1 MTKRILVTVLGLLLL
16 IGALAGTKFLQIRK
30 MIDQGAQFRPSAETV
45 TSTEVV
51 STTWET
57 LLPAI
62 GSLKAVQGM
71 NVAAELAGKIT
82 GIHFQSGAMVAKGT
96 LLLEQDSSSEQALL
110 PGAKAASDLAKVNLE
125 RADKLLAEKIVSQAE
140 YDSAVT
146 KFRQAIAE
154 ADDIHATIAKK
165 TIRAPFSGRLGIRQ
179 VDLGQQ
185 LQSGQ
190 EIVSLQTLDPIYLN
204 FSLPQQNLS
213 KLRTGLNVRVTSDAF
228 PNRNVEGQLTTI
240 SPEIDS
246 DTRNIRLQA
255 TLTNPEDILLPGMFV
270 EAKVVL
276 PTRQQT
282 LIIPATAVLYAPYSD
297 SVFLIEEQ
305 SDQPDGEPGLALRQQ
320 FVRLGE
326 KRGDFVAVQSGLE
339 AGQRLASSGVFKLR
353 NGQQVI
359 IDNTLAPTFD
369 IAPTPENN

>member
-1 MTKRILVTVLGLLLL
+1 MTKRIVVAILCLLLL
-16 IGALAGTKFLQIRK
+16 IAVLAGIKFMQIRK
-30 MIDQGAQFRPSAETV
+30 MIDQGAQFRPPPETI

-51 STTWET
+51 SAEWES
-57 LLPAI
+57 LLPAV

-71 NVAAELAGKIT
+71 TVAAELSGKVT
-82 GIHFQSGAMVAKGT
+82 RIHFQSGTRVRKGT

-110 PGAKAASDLAKVNLE
+110 PGAEAASKLAKANLE
-125 RADKLLAEKIVSQAE
+125 RADKLLAEKVVSQVE
-140 YDSAVT
+140 YDNAVT

-154 ADDIHATIAKK
+154 AEEIHATIAKK
-165 TIRAPFSGRLGIRQ
+165 TIRAPVSGRLGIRQ

-190 EIVSLQTLDPIYLN
+190 EIVSLQDLDPIFLN

-213 KLRTGLNVRVTSDAF
+213 NLRTGLTVRVTSDAF
-228 PNRNVEGQLTTI
+228 PGRKVEGTLTTI

-246 DTRNIRLQA
+246 NTRNIHLQA
-255 TLTNPEDILLPGMFV
+255 TLTNPDDILRPGMFV

-276 PTRQQT
+276 PAQQQT

-297 SVFLIEEQ
+297 SVFLIEGR
-305 SDQPDGEPGLALRQQ
+305 PDTPEGETGLVLRQQ

-326 KRGDFVAVQSGLE
+326 KRGDFIAVLSGLQ
-339 AGQRLASSGVFKLR
+339 AGQKLASSGVFKLR
-353 NGQQVI
+353 NGQQVV
-359 IDNTLAPTFD
+359 IDNTLAPSFD

>member
-16 IGALAGTKFLQIRK
+16 VGVLAGTKFLQIRK
-30 MIDQGAQFRPSAETV
+30 MIDQGAQFHPPPETV
-45 TSTEVV
+45 TSTEVI
-51 STTWET
+51 TAEWET
-57 LLPAI
+57 LLTAI

-71 NVAAELAGKIT
+71 TVAAELPGRVT
-82 GIHFQSGAMVAKGT
+82 RIHFKSGAMVSKGA
-96 LLLEQDSSSEQALL
+96 LLLEQDSSSERALL
-110 PGAKAASDLAKVNLE
+110 PGAKAASDLAKINLQ
-125 RADKLLAEKIVSQAE
+125 RADKLLAEKVVSQAE
-140 YDSAVT
+140 YDNAVT

-154 ADDIHATIAKK
+154 ADDIQATIAKK

-204 FSLPQQNLS
+204 FSLPQQNLA
-213 KLRTGLNVRVTSDAF
+213 KLSTGLTVRITSDAF
-228 PNRNVEGQLTTI
+228 PNRSVEGRLTTI

-255 TLTNPEDILLPGMFV
+255 TLDNPDTILRPGMFV

-276 PTRQQT
+276 PAPKET

-305 SDQPDGEPGLALRQQ
+305 PEESNGEAGLVLRQQ

-339 AGQRLASSGVFKLR
+339 PGQRLASSGVFKLR

-359 IDNTLAPTFD
+359 IDNTLAPKFD
-369 IAPTPENN
+369 VAPTPENN

>member
-1 MTKRILVTVLGLLLL
+1 MTKRIVVAILCLLLL
-16 IGALAGTKFLQIRK
+16 IAVLAGIKFMQIRK
-30 MIDQGAQFRPSAETV
+30 MIDQGAQFRPPPETI

-51 STTWET
+51 SAEWES
-57 LLPAI
+57 LLPAV

-71 NVAAELAGKIT
+71 TVAAELSGKVT
-82 GIHFQSGAMVAKGT
+82 RIHFQSGTRVRKGT

-110 PGAKAASDLAKVNLE
+110 PGAEAASKLAKANLE
-125 RADKLLAEKIVSQAE
+125 RADKLLAEKVVSQVE
-140 YDSAVT
+140 YDNAVT

-154 ADDIHATIAKK
+154 AEEIHATIAKK

-190 EIVSLQTLDPIYLN
+190 EIVSLQDLDPIFLN

-213 KLRTGLNVRVTSDAF
+213 NLRTGLTVRVTSDAF
-228 PNRNVEGQLTTI
+228 PGRKVEGTLTTI

-246 DTRNIRLQA
+246 NTRNIHLQA
-255 TLTNPEDILLPGMFV
+255 TLTNPDDILRPGMFV

-276 PTRQQT
+276 PAQQQT

-297 SVFLIEEQ
+297 SVFLIEGR
-305 SDQPDGEPGLALRQQ
+305 PDTPEGETGLVLRQQ

-326 KRGDFVAVQSGLE
+326 KRGDFIAVLSGLQ
-339 AGQRLASSGVFKLR
+339 AGQKLASSGVFKLR
-353 NGQQVI
+353 NGQQVV
-359 IDNTLAPTFD
+359 IDNTLAPSFD

>member
-16 IGALAGTKFLQIRK
+16 IGVLAGIKFLQIRK
-30 MIDQGAQFRPSAETV
+30 MIDQGVQFRPPPETV

-51 STTWET
+51 SAEWET
-57 LLPAI
+57 LLPAV

-71 NVAAELAGKIT
+71 TVAAELDGRVT
-82 GIHFQSGAMVAKGT
+82 RIHFQSGTKVRKGT
-96 LLLEQDSSSEQALL
+96 LLLEQDSSSERALL
-110 PGAKAASDLAKVNLE
+110 PGAVAASGLAKSNLQ
-125 RADKLLAEKIVSQAE
+125 RADNLLAEKIVSQVE
-140 YDSAVT
+140 YDNAVA

-154 ADDIHATIAKK
+154 ADEIHATIAKK
-165 TIRAPFSGRLGIRQ
+165 TIRAPFNGRLGIRL

-213 KLRTGLNVRVTSDAF
+213 KLRTGLIVRVTSDAF
-228 PNRNVEGQLTTI
+228 PDRSIEGKLTTI
-240 SPEIDS
+240 SPEVDS
-246 DTRNIRLQA
+246 NTRNIRLQA
-255 TLTNPEDILLPGMFV
+255 TLNNLDEVLRPGMFV

-276 PTRQQT
+276 PTQQQT
-282 LIIPATAVLYAPYSD
+282 LVIPATAVLYAPYSD

-305 SDQPDGEPGLALRQQ
+305 PEQTDGEAGLVLRQQ

-339 AGQRLASSGVFKLR
+339 AGQKMASSGVFKLR

-359 IDNTLAPTFD
+359 IDNTLAPKFD

>member
-1 MTKRILVTVLGLLLL
+1 MTKRILVTIFALLLV

-30 MIDQGAQFRPSAETV
+30 MIDQGAQFRPPPETV

-51 STTWET
+51 SADWET

-71 NVAAELAGKIT
+71 NVAAELAAKVT

-96 LLLEQDSSSEQALL
+96 LLLKQDSSSEQALL
-110 PGAKAASDLAKVNLE
+110 PGAQAASELAKFNLK
-125 RADKLLAEKIVSQAE
+125 RADKLLVEKIISQAE
-140 YDSAVT
+140 YDSTVT
-146 KFRQAIAE
+146 QFRQAIAE
-154 ADDIHATIAKK
+154 ADNIRATIAKK

-204 FSLPQQNLS
+204 FSLPQQNMS
-213 KLRTGLNVRVTSDAF
+213 KLRTGLTVRVTSDAF
-228 PNRNVEGQLTTI
+228 PNRNVEGPLTTI

-255 TLTNPEDILLPGMFV
+255 TLANPDDILRPGMFV

-276 PTRQQT
+276 PSQQQR

-305 SDQPDGEPGLALRQQ
+305 PDQPDGEPGLALRQQ

-326 KRGDFVAVQSGLE
+326 KRGDFVAVYSGLQV
-339 AGQRLASSGVFKLR
+339 GQKLASSGVFKLR

>member
-1 MTKRILVTVLGLLLL
+1 MIKRILITIFALLLL
-16 IGALAGTKFLQIRK
+16 IGALAGTKYLQIRK
-30 MIDQGAQFRPSAETV
+30 MIDQGAQFRPPPETV
-45 TSTEVV
+45 TSTEVINAE
-51 STTWET
+51 WET
-57 LLPAI
+57 LLTAV

-71 NVAAELAGKIT
+71 TVAAELPGRVTK
-82 GIHFQSGAMVAKGT
+82 IHFQSGAMVRKGG
-96 LLLEQDSSSEQALL
+96 LLLEQDSSSERALL
-110 PGAKAASDLAKVNLE
+110 PGAKAASDLAKVNLQ
-125 RADKLLAEKIVSQAE
+125 RADKLLAEGVVSQAE
-140 YDSAVT
+140 YDNAVA

-154 ADDIHATIAKK
+154 ADDIQATIAKK

-204 FSLPQQNLS
+204 FSLPQQNLA
-213 KLRTGLNVRVTSDAF
+213 KLSNGLTVRVTSDAF
-228 PNRNVEGQLTTI
+228 PNRSVEGRLTTI

-255 TLTNPEDILLPGMFV
+255 TLDNPDDILRPGMFV

-276 PTRQQT
+276 PTQQQT
-282 LIIPATAVLYAPYSD
+282 LVIPATAVLYAPYSD

-305 SDQPDGEPGLALRQQ
+305 PEEAGEAGLVLRQQ

-339 AGQRLASSGVFKLR
+339 AGQKLASSGVFKLR

-359 IDNTLAPTFD
+359 IDNTLAPKFD

>member
-16 IGALAGTKFLQIRK
+16 IGVLAGIKFLQIRK
-30 MIDQGAQFRPSAETV
+30 MIDQGAQFRPPPETV

-51 STTWET
+51 SAEWET
-57 LLPAI
+57 LLPAV

-71 NVAAELAGKIT
+71 TVSAELDGRVT
-82 GIHFQSGAMVAKGT
+82 RIHFQSGTVVRKGT
-96 LLLEQDSSSEQALL
+96 LLLEQDSSSERALL
-110 PGAKAASDLAKVNLE
+110 PGVVAASELAKGNLQ
-125 RADKLLAEKIVSQAE
+125 RADNLLAEKIVSQVE
-140 YDSAVT
+140 YDNAVT

-154 ADDIHATIAKK
+154 ADEIHATIAKK
-165 TIRAPFSGRLGIRQ
+165 TIRAPFNGRLGIRL

-213 KLRTGLNVRVTSDAF
+213 KLRTGLIVRVTSDAF
-228 PNRNVEGQLTTI
+228 PDRSIEGKLTTI
-240 SPEIDS
+240 SPEVDS
-246 DTRNIRLQA
+246 NTRNIRLQA
-255 TLTNPEDILLPGMFV
+255 TLNNLDEVLRPGMFV

-276 PTRQQT
+276 PTQQQT
-282 LIIPATAVLYAPYSD
+282 LVIPATAVLYAPYSD

-305 SDQPDGEPGLALRQQ
+305 PEQTDSKAGLVLRQQ

-339 AGQRLASSGVFKLR
+339 AGQKLASSGVFKLR

-359 IDNTLAPTFD
+359 IDNTLAPKFD

>member
-1 MTKRILVTVLGLLLL
+1 MTKRILISILALVLL

-30 MIDQGAQFRPSAETV
+30 MIDQGAQFRPPPETV
-45 TSTEVV
+45 TSTEALGAD
-51 STTWET
+51 WET
-57 LLPAI
+57 LLPAV

-71 NVAAELAGKIT
+71 TVAAELPGRVT
-82 GIHFQSGAMVAKGT
+82 RIHFQSGAVVPKGT
-96 LLLEQDSSSEQALL
+96 LLLEQDSSSERAQL
-110 PGAKAASDLAKVNLE
+110 PGAVAASDLAKVNLE
-125 RADKLLAEKIVSQAE
+125 RANKLLAEKVISQAE
-140 YDSAVT
+140 YDSTVT

-154 ADDIHATIAKK
+154 ADDIKATIAKK

-204 FSLPQQNLS
+204 FSLPQQYLS
-213 KLRTGLNVRVTSDAF
+213 KLRAGLTVRVTSDAF
-228 PNRNVEGQLTTI
+228 PDRSIEGKLTTI
-240 SPEIDS
+240 SPEVDS
-246 DTRNIRLQA
+246 NTRNIRLQA
-255 TLTNPEDILLPGMFV
+255 TLANPDDVLRPGMFV

-276 PTRQQT
+276 PTQQQT

-305 SDQPDGEPGLALRQQ
+305 PELADGEAGLVLRQQ

-326 KRGDFVAVQSGLE
+326 RRGDFVAVQSGLE
-339 AGQRLASSGVFKLR
+339 AGQRMASSGVFKLR

-359 IDNTLAPTFD
+359 IDNSLAPKFD

>member
-30 MIDQGAQFRPSAETV
+30 MIDQGAQFRPPAETV

-96 LLLEQDSSSEQALL
+96 LLLEQDTSSEQALL

-165 TIRAPFSGRLGIRQ
+165 TIRAPFSGRLGILQ
-179 VDLGQQ
+179 VDLAN
-185 LQSGQ
+185 SCNRARK
-190 EIVSLQTLDPIYLN
+190 SFRYR
-204 FSLPQQNLS
+204 LS
-213 KLRTGLNVRVTSDAF
+213 TPSISTF
-228 PNRNVEGQLTTI
+228 PCPSKICL
-240 SPEIDS
+240 SC
-246 DTRNIRLQA
+246 A
-255 TLTNPEDILLPGMFV
+255 
-270 EAKVVL
+270 
-276 PTRQQT
+276 
-282 LIIPATAVLYAPYSD
+282 PA
-297 SVFLIEEQ
+297 
-305 SDQPDGEPGLALRQQ
+305 
-320 FVRLGE
+320 
-326 KRGDFVAVQSGLE
+326 
-339 AGQRLASSGVFKLR
+339 
-353 NGQQVI
+353 
-359 IDNTLAPTFD
+359 
-369 IAPTPENN
+369 

>member
-1 MTKRILVTVLGLLLL
+1 MTKRILITVLCLLLL
-16 IGALAGTKFLQIRK
+16 IGVLAGIKFLQIRK
-30 MIDQGAQFRPSAETV
+30 MIDQGAQFRPPPETV
-45 TSTEVV
+45 TSSEVV
-51 STTWET
+51 SAEWKT
-57 LLPAI
+57 LLPAV
-62 GSLKAVQGM
+62 GSLKAVQGTT
-71 NVAAELAGKIT
+71 VAAELSSKVT
-82 GIHFQSGAMVAKGT
+82 RIHFQSGTMVRKGT
-96 LLLEQDSSSEQALL
+96 LLLEQDSSSERALL
-110 PGAKAASDLAKVNLE
+110 PGAEAASKLAKINLE

-140 YDSAVT
+140 YDNAVT

-154 ADDIHATIAKK
+154 AEELYATIAKK

-213 KLRTGLNVRVTSDAF
+213 NLRTGLTVLVTSNAF
-228 PNRNVEGQLTTI
+228 PGRKLEGTLTTI

-246 DTRNIRLQA
+246 NTRNVRLQA
-255 TLTNPEDILLPGMFV
+255 TLDNPEDVLRPGMFV

-276 PTRQQT
+276 PAKQQT

-297 SVFLIEEQ
+297 SVFLIE
-305 SDQPDGEPGLALRQQ
+305 DQPDGKAGLVLRQQ

-326 KRGDFVAVQSGLE
+326 RRGDFVAVLSGLE
-339 AGQRLASSGVFKLR
+339 AGQRVASSGVFKLR
-353 NGQQVI
+353 NGQQVV
-359 IDNTLAPTFD
+359 IDNTLEPKFEIT
-369 IAPTPENN
+369 PTPENK

>member
-1 MTKRILVTVLGLLLL
+1 MTKRIVIAILGLLLL
-16 IGALAGTKFLQIRK
+16 IGALAGVKFLQIRK
-30 MIDQGAQFRPSAETV
+30 MIDQGAQFRPPPETV
-45 TSTEVV
+45 TGTEVV
-51 STTWET
+51 SAEWET
-57 LLPAI
+57 LLPAV
-62 GSLKAVQGM
+62 GSLKAVQGTTI
-71 NVAAELAGKIT
+71 AAELTGKVT
-82 GIHFQSGAMVAKGT
+82 GIHFQSGTMVRKGT
-96 LLLEQDSSSEQALL
+96 LLLEQDSSSERALL
-110 PGAKAASDLAKVNLE
+110 PGAEAASKLAKSNLQ
-125 RADKLLAEKIVSQAE
+125 RADNLLAEKVVSQVE
-140 YDSAVT
+140 YDNAVT

-154 ADDIHATIAKK
+154 ADEIHATIAKK

-213 KLRTGLNVRVTSDAF
+213 KLRIGLIVRVTSDAF
-228 PNRNVEGQLTTI
+228 PDHIIEGQLTTI
-240 SPEIDS
+240 SPEVDV

-255 TLTNPEDILLPGMFV
+255 TLVNADGILRPGMFV

-276 PTRQQT
+276 PTQQQT

-305 SDQPDGEPGLALRQQ
+305 PDGKAGLVLRQQ

-326 KRGDFVAVQSGLE
+326 KRGDFVAVLSGLQ
-339 AGQRLASSGVFKLR
+339 AGQELASSGVFKLR
-353 NGQQVI
+353 NGQQVV
-359 IDNTLAPTFD
+359 IDNSLAPKFD